1 MPKGAA
7 RASRGEAGIN
17 RYNVRAVERALGI
30 LNAFSFKERELTLN
44 QVTEKTGLS
53 KPTVFR
59 ILSTLEHHN
68 YVSFDPS
75 QGSYRLGAKFLEL
88 GGIVLSSLGLQ
99 RTAGPHLDQLQSE
112 LKVTILFGALM
123 DDQLVFIDK
132 RESEGPIRIFSEVGL
147 RRSPNYGMLGMVLMA
162 FLEEGAARRLL
173 RQFPLE
179 AYTRFSVTEEARFLE
194 RLRDVRRRGY
204 IVEESE
210 AIDGVWGVAGPVY
223 DARRTVI
230 AAVGAALPLPEKSDE
245 RMAEVIERVR
255 ACAGRISG
263 DMGYRAG

>member
-1 MPKGAA
+1 MSKGAV
-7 RASRGEAGIN
+7 RAVGRAAETS

-44 QVTEKTGLS
+44 QLTEKTGLS

-59 ILSTLEHHN
+59 ILSTLAYHN

-75 QGSYRLGAKFLEL
+75 LGSYRLGAKFLEL
-88 GGIVLSSLGLQ
+88 GGIVLSSLGLR
-99 RTAGPHLDQLQSE
+99 RTSQPHLDRLQNE

-162 FLEEGAARRLL
+162 FREESDVSRLL
-173 RQFPLE
+173 QEFPLQS
-179 AYTRFSVTEEARFLE
+179 YTRFSITDTERFLL
-194 RLRDVRRRGY
+194 RLRDIRDCGY

-210 AIDGVWGVAGPVY
+210 AIDGVWGVAAPVY
-223 DARRTVI
+223 DAMRTVI
-230 AAVGAALPLPEKSDE
+230 AAVGAALPLPEKSGARVD
-245 RMAEVIERVR
+245 EVIERVR
-255 ACAGRISG
+255 DCAARISA
-263 DMGYRAG
+263 DMGYRPR